1 MQKSNETNTA
11 CRPAGTHG
19 NGNDGGAASG
29 AAPRKPTTADATNR
43 VSPVLHI
50 HRLHWTWP
58 GAAEPLLAL
67 HDWRLMPGLHL
78 LRGAPGSGASTLLRL
93 LAGQLPLDGRS
104 QISAPAQSAGPWQA
118 LIHHWDPEQQQHDA
132 LPARALLAL
141 PADASPGMQRA
152 CAELIEGFALAPHLD
167 KPLHMLSSGTRRKAL
182 LSAALLSPRPVL
194 LLDEPSAALDWRST
208 RVLWHALAVRSR
220 LPGQLVLLG
229 THQPIEELP
238 PWRWAGVH
246 TLQAGRIDSSLPP
259 PRRG

>member
-11 CRPAGTHG
+11 CGPSSTHG
-19 NGNDGGAASG
+19 SGAAGS
-29 AAPRKPTTADATNR
+29 AAPRKPTTTDATDR
-43 VSPVLHI
+43 VAPVLHI
-50 HRLHWTWP
+50 HQLHWAWP
-58 GAAEPLLAL
+58 GAARPLLAL
-67 HDWRLMPGLHL
+67 RDWHLGPGLHL
-78 LRGAPGSGASTLLRL
+78 LRGAPGSGTSTLLRL

-104 QISAPAQSAGPWQA
+104 QISAPAQACGHWQA
-118 LIHHWDPEQQQHDA
+118 LVHHWDPDLQQHDA
-132 LPARALLAL
+132 LPARALLPL
-141 PADASPGMQRA
+141 PANAPPSQQRA

-167 KPLHMLSSGTRRKAL
+167 KPLHMLSTGTRRKVL

-194 LLDEPSAALDWRST
+194 LLDEPCAALDWRSI

-246 TLQAGRIDSSLPP
+246 TLQAGRINNSVPP
-259 PRRG
+259 ERGG

>member
-11 CRPAGTHG
+11 CRPAVTHSDHG
-19 NGNDGGAASG
+19 SAAIAGS
-29 AAPRKPTTADATNR
+29 AAARKPTTAAAPCGPT
-43 VSPVLHI
+43 PVLHI
-50 HRLHWTWP
+50 HQLHWAWP

-67 HDWRLMPGLHL
+67 RDWRLGPGLHL

-93 LAGQLPLDGRS
+93 LGGQLPLDGRS
-104 QISAPAQSAGPWQA
+104 QISAPAQAGGHWQA
-118 LIHHWDPEQQQHDA
+118 LIQHWDPDQQQRDA
-132 LPARALLAL
+132 LPARALLGL
-141 PADASPGMQRA
+141 PADAPPGLQRA

-167 KPLHMLSSGTRRKAL
+167 KPLHMLSSGTRRKVL

-194 LLDEPSAALDWRST
+194 LLDEPCAALDWRST

-229 THQPIEELP
+229 THQPFEELP

-246 TLQAGRIDSSLPP
+246 TLQAGRISSSAPP
-259 PRRG
+259 GRG